1 MERNLGEQP
10 IKQIIEQHDLKSSD
24 LISAS
29 TENITYKMLSRA
41 CKGRRLNPNV
51 QQKICNSLNNAT
63 GKVFLIKDLFNYW

>member
-1 MERNLGEQP
+1 MERDLGEKP
-10 IKQIIEQHDLKSSD
+10 IKQIIEQYALKNSD

-41 CKGRRLNPNV
+41 CKGRRLTPHV

-63 GKVFLIKDLFNYW
+63 GKVFLINDLFNY

>member
-10 IKQIIEQHDLKSSD
+10 IKQIIEQHNLKSSD

-41 CKGRRLNPNV
+41 YKGRRLNPSI

-63 GKVFLIKDLFNYW
+63 GKIFLIKDLFNY